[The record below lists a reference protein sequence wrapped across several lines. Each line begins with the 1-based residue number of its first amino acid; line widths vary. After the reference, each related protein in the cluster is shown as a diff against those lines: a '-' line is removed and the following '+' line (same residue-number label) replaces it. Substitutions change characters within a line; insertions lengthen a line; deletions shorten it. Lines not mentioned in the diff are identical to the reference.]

1 MNALKSAVMKK
12 AERRLEPQ
20 EAAELESKDW
30 TSWQPKPAPAKA
42 LLSQSW
48 QGKTEGLER
57 AFL

>member
-12 AERRLEPQ
+12 AERRP
-20 EAAELESKDW
+20 AELESKDW
-30 TSWQPKPAPAKA
+30 TSWKPKPAPAKA
-42 LLSQSW
+42 LRSPSW